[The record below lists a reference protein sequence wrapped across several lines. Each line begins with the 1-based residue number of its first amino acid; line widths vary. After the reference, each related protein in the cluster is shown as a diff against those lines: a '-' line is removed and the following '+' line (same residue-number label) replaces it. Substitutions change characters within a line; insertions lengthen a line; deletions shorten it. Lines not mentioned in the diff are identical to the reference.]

1 MKKIL
6 KNFIYIFTIFA
17 IIFICPIE
25 TKALN
30 DSSSYATINE
40 SVELEVGDLKFYEL
54 TFHNYADTSTKA
66 FGVSGSVYNSSSQD
80 VNFKAT
86 VYYYDKDFYLI
97 ATTDYNQSV
106 PAGKNNSYNHMS
118 NLTELDSD
126 YSADDIYY
134 YKIVIETIDLE
145 ENNATAVIPSADDDY
160 SSYDYVID
168 SYDIDIVVNENNTF
182 DITENITAYF
192 NVNKHGIYR
201 TIPLKNTI
209 TRLDGSTSKNRAKVT
224 NVYVDNEFT
233 TSRANGNYKIKIGS
247 ADKTLIGEQKYTIS
261 YNYNIGKDTSKDYD
275 EFYYNI
281 IGNEWDT
288 VISNVTFKITM
299 PKEFDASTL
308 GFSSGLKGS
317 TDNDN
322 IQYNVDGNVITGSY
336 NGVLNPNEALTI
348 RMQLEEGYFV
358 GAGFGTDIKT
368 YLLFIIP
375 LVAVGIALLLWY
387 KFGKDDMV
395 VETVEFYPPEEFN
408 SLEIGYL
415 YKGKAANE
423 DVVSLLVYLANK
435 GYIQIIETEEKSLF
449 SKSKGFKLRKL
460 KDYDGDNVNERL
472 FLNGL
477 FTKKT
482 SISSLISSVNKADNQ
497 NENINNEF
505 TEVTSFDLY
514 DNFYITM
521 NRIMANI
528 NNKENKN
535 KIFEKNTFGKSI
547 IIILMIIISLFTI
560 IGIPTLEYGGISE
573 AGMTLFLTLFYI
585 PFYSV
590 IFTKKIPTLFRI
602 FWGSF
607 TIFHSLMFFIT
618 LPITEAIIDNKIYLF
633 GFLFG
638 IACIAAMIFLFKS
651 MPKRTPYGN
660 EILGRIKGFKN
671 FLETAEKEKLEA
683 MVMENPTYFY
693 DILPYTYVLGISD
706 KWIEKFETIGLQSPD
721 WYYSNNAFSVSTFG
735 TFMNTTMKSASTT
748 MSSRRSSSSGGSSGR
763 SSGGGSSGGGSG
775 GGGGGSW

>member
-6 KNFIYIFTIFA
+6 KNFIYIFTIFT

-25 TKALN
+25 TKALTN
-30 DSSSYATINE
+30 SSSYTTINE
-40 SVELEVGDLKFYEL
+40 SAELEVGNLKFYAL

-66 FGVSGSVYNSSSQD
+66 FGLTGSIYNSSSQD
-80 VNFKAT
+80 INFNAT
-86 VYYYDKDFYLI
+86 AYYYDKDFYLV
-97 ATTDYNQSV
+97 ATTNYNQSV
-106 PAGKNNSYNHMS
+106 PAGKYNSYNHMS

-134 YKIVIETIDLE
+134 YKLVIETTDLE
-145 ENNATAVIPSADDDY
+145 ENNATAIIPSKEADY
-160 SSYDYVID
+160 SSYDYVI
-168 SYDIDIVVNENNTF
+168 SNYYIDIIVNENNTF

-209 TRLDGSTSKNRAKVT
+209 TRLDGSKSKNRAKVT
-224 NVYVDNEFT
+224 NVDVDHEFT
-233 TSRANGNYKIKIGS
+233 TSRVNGNYKIKIGS
-247 ADKTLIGEQKYTIS
+247 ADKTLIGEQKYKIS
-261 YNYNIGKDTSKDYD
+261 YNYNIGKDPVKDYD

-288 VISNVTFKITM
+288 AIANITFKITM

-308 GFSSGLKGS
+308 GFSSGLTGS
-317 TDNDN
+317 TDNSN

-336 NGVLNPNEALTI
+336 NGVLNPKEALTI

-358 GAGFGTDIKT
+358 GAGFSTDIKT
-368 YLLFIIP
+368 YLIFIIP
-375 LVAVGIALLLWY
+375 LAGVGIALLLWY

-395 VETVEFYPPEEFN
+395 VETVEFYPPEGFN

-415 YKGKAANE
+415 YKGKADNE
-423 DVVSLLVYLANK
+423 DIVSLLVYLANK

-449 SKSKGFKLRKL
+449 SKSKGFKIRKL

-477 FTKKT
+477 FSKKS
-482 SISSLISSVNKADNQ
+482 SISKVISSFKRIDEQ

-505 TEVTSFDLY
+505 TEVTSLDLY

-521 NRIMANI
+521 NRIMASI

-535 KIFEKNTFGKSI
+535 KIFEKNTLGKSVV
-547 IIILMIIISLFTI
+547 IILMIIISLFTI
-560 IGIPTLEYGGISE
+560 MGLPTLEYGGVPE
-573 AGMTLFLTLFYI
+573 VGMTLFLTLFYI

-590 IFTKKIPTLFRI
+590 MFMKKIPTAFRL
-602 FWGSF
+602 FWGGF

-633 GFLFG
+633 GVLFG
-638 IACIAAMIFLFKS
+638 FVCIVGMIFLFKA

-721 WYYSNNAFSVSTFG
+721 WYCSNNGFNISTFG
-735 TFMNTTMKSASTT
+735 TFMNSTMKSATKT
-748 MSSRRSSSSGGSSGR
+748 MSSSPSSSSGGSGG

>member
-6 KNFIYIFTIFA
+6 KNFIYIFTIFT
-17 IIFICPIE
+17 IVFVCPIE
-25 TKALN
+25 TKALTN
-30 DSSSYATINE
+30 SSSYTTINE
-40 SVELEVGDLKFYEL
+40 SAELEVGNLKFYAL

-66 FGVSGSVYNSSSQD
+66 FGLTGSIYNSSSQD
-80 VNFKAT
+80 INFNAT
-86 VYYYDKDFYLI
+86 AYYYDKDFYLV
-97 ATTDYNQSV
+97 ATTNYNQSV
-106 PAGKNNSYNHMS
+106 PAGKYNSYNHMS

-134 YKIVIETIDLE
+134 YKLVIETTDLE
-145 ENNATAVIPSADDDY
+145 ENNATAIIPSKEADY
-160 SSYDYVID
+160 SSYDYVI
-168 SYDIDIVVNENNTF
+168 SNYYIDIIVNENNTF

-192 NVNKHGIYR
+192 YASKHGIYR

-224 NVYVDNEFT
+224 SVDVDNKFT
-233 TSRANGNYKIKIGS
+233 TSIENGNYKIKIGS
-247 ADKTLIGEQKYTIS
+247 ADKTLIGEQKYKIS
-261 YNYNIGKDTSKDYD
+261 YNYNIGKDPVKDYD

-288 VISNVTFKITM
+288 AIANITFKITM

-308 GFSSGLKGS
+308 GFSKGLKGS

-322 IQYNVDGNVITGSY
+322 IKYNVDGNVITGRY
-336 NGVLNPNEALTI
+336 RGILNPGEALTV

-358 GAGFGTDIKT
+358 GAGFKTDIKT
-368 YLLFIIP
+368 YLIFIIP
-375 LVAVGIALLLWY
+375 LVCVGISLILWY
-387 KFGKDDMV
+387 KFGKDNMV
-395 VETVEFYPPEEFN
+395 VETVEFYPPEGFN

-415 YKGKAANE
+415 YNGKASNQ

-435 GYIQIIETEEKSLF
+435 GYIQIKEIEEKSLF

-460 KDYDGDNVNERL
+460 KDYDGDNVNEKL
-472 FLNGL
+472 FLKGL
-477 FTKKT
+477 FSKK
-482 SISSLISSVNKADNQ
+482 SSATLL
-497 NENINNEF
+497 
-505 TEVTSFDLY
+505 DLH
-514 DNFYITM
+514 DKFYITI
-521 NRIMANI
+521 NRILANI

-535 KIFEKNTFGKSI
+535 KIFEKSTLGKSVT
-547 IIILMIIISLFTI
+547 IILMIIISVFTI
-560 IGIPTLEYGGISE
+560 MGLPTLEYGGISGVGE
-573 AGMTLFLTLFYI
+573 TLFLILFYI
-585 PFYSV
+585 PFYAV
-590 IFTKKIPTLFRI
+590 MFAKKVPTLFRL
-602 FWGSF
+602 FWCGF
-607 TIFHSLMFFIT
+607 TIFHSLIMFFTI
-618 LPITEAIIDNKIYLF
+618 LPIKEAIIDNKIYLF

-638 IACIAAMIFLFKS
+638 IACIAGMIFLFKV

-693 DILPYTYVLGISD
+693 DILPYTYVLGMSD

-721 WYYSNNAFSVSTFG
+721 WYCSNNGFNISTFG
-735 TFMNTTMKSASTT
+735 TFMNTTMKSATKT
-748 MSSRRSSSSGGSSGR
+748 MSSSPSSSSSGR